1 MGINTAISGML
12 AANTDLKVTGNNIAN
27 SSTVGFKQSRAELS
41 DLYTQSMNGSN
52 NNVGSGVRVAD
63 VAQQFSQGNVSFTQG
78 EMDLAINGNGFF
90 VLNDKDN
97 QVYSRAGQFKLDNDN
112 FVVTNQGARLQGF
125 VVDETGVSSEVLT
138 DIQLTRGDLAPLST
152 TEVDILFNLD
162 ADAVT
167 PAVIVNTTSS
177 DAAASQAI
185 QGSVN
190 GFASGTI
197 EINGSTYNIPLEQN
211 QSAAVIA
218 NSLSAVDGVTALAR
232 TQAQLLIP
240 AGAVVSGELTINA
253 QVVEGAD
260 LASLTLAIDSLDG
273 ITASEEGGIINI
285 TEELG
290 NDLVFTAANGLT
302 GTVTSSLGGPT
313 VTIDGS
319 SLAPAS
325 QATVGGQINLTLNS
339 GIGISEQTLASAGS
353 NLFSVSPTLT
363 EVRQNTFD
371 PSDAATY
378 NYTRTTQIYDSLGV
392 AHTLTQYFVKQP
404 PEVSGANTWN
414 MHVKIDGQDVGDPD
428 PLTPNIPTLATYTLK
443 FFDNGLLDTNNSD
456 ALLVSNWTP
465 LDSEGN
471 PAGALGPITV
481 ADGGTLPVTV
491 PAESSNFLIDINNST
506 QFSEDFYVSRLEQN
520 GYARGVLTGFTV
532 SDNGDINARYSNNE
546 SFVLARVALADFA
559 NQQGLRSVGDTNWAE
574 TNDSGPVLIGE
585 ASSASLGSISSG
597 ALEDSNVELTEELVS
612 LILAQRNFQA
622 NSRTLETLDE
632 LKETIINL
640 R

>member
-125 VVDETGVSSEVLT
+125 VVDETGVSPEVLT

-339 GIGISEQTLASAGS
+339 GIGISEQTLASAGI

-414 MHVKIDGQDVGDPD
+414 MHLKIDGQDVGDPD

-481 ADGGTLPVTV
+481 ADGGTLPITV